1 MSATTTARS
10 TETGTGTRVAIGI
23 SVVSLLLSG
32 WTFLQGLDDDADRD
46 QIEQRLVCL
55 ELPGPNDCGPK

>member
-1 MSATTTARS
+1 MSTTTARS
-10 TETGTGTRVAIGI
+10 TETGTRVAIGI

-32 WTFLQGLDDDADRD
+32 WTFVQSLDDDADRN
-46 QIEQRLVCL
+46 QIEERLVCL